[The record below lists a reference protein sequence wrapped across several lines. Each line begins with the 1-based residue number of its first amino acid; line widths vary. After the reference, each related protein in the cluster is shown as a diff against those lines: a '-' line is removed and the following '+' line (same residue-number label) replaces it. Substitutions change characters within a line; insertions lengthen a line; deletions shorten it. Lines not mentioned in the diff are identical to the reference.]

1 MAEWICGISECE
13 NSFETIEEIL
23 RHQIKDHAHNSCR
36 VCGEKI
42 PDGIFAIR
50 HVIGEH
56 GRREYVLAYGATS
69 SDIRYREYVKRLVES
84 EIDIETTYEL
94 LMSERDGEIEE
105 FLKDD

>member
-1 MAEWICGISECE
+1 VAGWICGISKCE
-13 NSFETIEEIL
+13 SHFETIEEIL
-23 RHQIKDHAHNSCR
+23 RHQIKDHSHNSCR

-42 PDGIFAIR
+42 PDGIFAIQ
-50 HVIGEH
+50 HVIGKH

-69 SDIRYREYVKRLVES
+69 NDIRYREYVKRLVES

>member
-1 MAEWICGISECE
+1 M
-13 NSFETIEEIL
+13 
-23 RHQIKDHAHNSCR
+23 
-36 VCGEKI
+36 
-42 PDGIFAIR
+42 
-50 HVIGEH
+50 IGKH

-69 SDIRYREYVKRLVES
+69 NDIRYREYVKRLVES